1 MNAVFL
7 AALMLSAATLTA
19 QAQPSLSGGSND
31 AHQVAQSAQVARIA
45 PERLAGIQK
54 AFEQRFPGIQAEA
67 VRPTPFDGLYEVQVG
82 LDLVYTDEQAQFVLQ
97 GSLIDARA
105 RRDLTAERLEVLQQ
119 VAFDS
124 LPLKDAIKQVKGSG
138 AREVAV
144 FEDPNCGYC
153 KQLHKT
159 LEGIDDITV
168 YTFLYPILSPDS
180 RTRSRNIW
188 CAEDPARVWREWM
201 VHGKQPVVAECD
213 TPLQSN
219 LALGRKLNVQ
229 GTPALFFADGSR
241 INGAMPLEV
250 LQQKFD
256 AQGPGQG
263 S

>member
-188 CAEDPARVWREWM
+188 CAEDPAGVWREWM
-201 VHGKQPVVAECD
+201 VHGKQPAVAECD

-256 AQGPGQG
+256 AQGSGQG